1 LRYKEKVEI
10 DPEEK
15 RQEARDAMEHCA
27 YLKKH
32 LETVNASQR
41 AQAEAEYAAAYQEYM
56 QLSKWL

>member
-1 LRYKEKVEI
+1 
-10 DPEEK
+10 
-15 RQEARDAMEHCA
+15 MEHCA

-32 LETVNASQR
+32 LETADASQR